1 GPGGVERG
9 RLERC
14 YPVSGR
20 VAEEIPGAYK
30 PDQYSNEENPAA
42 HYATT
47 GPEIWEQTGGELDAV
62 VISVGTGGS
71 ITGAGRYLKEQN
83 PALLLVGADPE
94 GSIYSGADV
103 HPYLVEGIGKDHFP
117 HTFHPSV
124 LDEYRPASDPD
135 AFLFT

>member
-30 PDQYSNEENPAA
+30 PDQHSNQENPAA

-47 GPEIWEQTGGELDAV
+47 GPEIWEQTGGEVDAV
-62 VISVGTGGS
+62 VISVGPGGS
-71 ITGAGRYLKEQN
+71 ITGAARYLKEQN
-83 PALLLVGADPE
+83 PALLIVGARPA
-94 GSIYSGADV
+94 GPVYSGTDR
-103 HPYLVEGIGKDHFP
+103 PPELV
-117 HTFHPSV
+117 
-124 LDEYRPASDPD
+124 
-135 AFLFT
+135 